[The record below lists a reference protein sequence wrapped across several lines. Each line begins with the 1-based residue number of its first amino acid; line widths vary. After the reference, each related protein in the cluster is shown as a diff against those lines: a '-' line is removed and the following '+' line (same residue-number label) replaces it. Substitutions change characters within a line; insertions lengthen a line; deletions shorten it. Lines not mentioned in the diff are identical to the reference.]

1 MVTTKFYL
9 PYKFSR
15 YILSK
20 DPHIHFRYY
29 FPKGIKIY
37 RAADTIEKIP
47 TPRTDCDDINRKGSY
62 FSVYSSYLSRVLTI
76 EKERD
81 LYLCTYELLRPVPA
95 ILGKINY
102 IKNVSPTPN
111 SFDLI
116 SPGIIEGINYKP
128 YKDSEQVE
136 LFLSQKFLKRKY
148 IKLIKY
154 EKITLSDALKKYTC

>member
-1 MVTTKFYL
+1 MGITKFYL

-20 DPHIHFRYY
+20 DPFIDFRYY

-37 RAADTIEKIP
+37 RAADTVEKIP
-47 TPRTDCDDINRKGSY
+47 KPRPDCDNINRKGSY

-81 LYLCTYELLRPVPA
+81 LYLCTYELIRPVPV
-95 ILGKINY
+95 ILGKENY

-116 SPGIIEGINYKP
+116 SPGVIEGINYKP
-128 YKDSEQVE
+128 RKLSEEVE

-148 IKLIKY
+148 IKFVKY
-154 EKITLSDALKKYTC
+154 EKITLSDALKNYAC